1 MECRPPANSEIAA
14 RKGYKRPGGCGLL
27 RRVRRPP
34 RGRGDARRH
43 RRARPEILGMKA
55 VRGHAR
61 AREIG
66 DETAHKRG
74 RAANVE
80 IRVARDAQFVEYVHA
95 DASDPVEI
103 DRPPIG

>member
-1 MECRPPANSEIAA
+1 VE
-14 RKGYKRPGGCGLL
+14 
-27 RRVRRPP
+27 
-34 RGRGDARRH
+34 
-43 RRARPEILGMKA
+43 A
-55 VRGHAR
+55 VRGDTP

-95 DASDPVEI
+95 DASDSVEI
-103 DRPPIG
+103 DSRPINRRAGQ